1 MRKPFFSFRF
11 RHQHARTTL
20 KTQVTQLM
28 TQRHVLPRG
37 FSDVAGDFLFSFAL
51 LLSGFFLKVIVGE
64 SISSSSSSVYMSAI
78 KQNIV

>member
-1 MRKPFFSFRF
+1 MRRF

-20 KTQVTQLM
+20 NTQVTQLM
-28 TQRHVLPRG
+28 TQRHVLPSG
-37 FSDVAGDFLFSFAL
+37 FSDAAGDFLFSFAL